1 MGRVGR
7 PVTGWR
13 FSFSTAAIGLTSE
26 SMILDKDDTP
36 GDAASIEDEVEAVIL
51 DGGGLGLVLSDG
63 VSWKTVKLLIVMF
76 KI

>member
-1 MGRVGR
+1 MGIVGR

-13 FSFSTAAIGLTSE
+13 FSFSTAAIGLTNE
-26 SMILDKDDTP
+26 SMMLDKDDTP
-36 GDAASIEDEVEAVIL
+36 SDVAGIEDEVEAVML
-51 DGGGLGLVLSDG
+51 HGGGLGLVLSDG